1 MSWRRVALTVG
12 SAVALCLGVIL
23 VPFALLFLLLVPAV
37 GATVGILSL
46 ALIGLGSVG
55 VVGGRR

>member
-1 MSWRRVALTVG
+1 MSWRRVVVTVG

-23 VPFALLFLLLVPAV
+23 VPFAVPFLLLVPAA
-37 GATVGILSL
+37 GATIGVLSL
-46 ALIGLGSVG
+46 ALMGLGSIG